1 MKVQMKFRKKMMTK
15 SPLSHFN
22 NNKKKRL
29 ATNKNQ
35 GEGGKI
41 VEKKKN

>member
-22 NNKKKRL
+22 NIKKKE
-29 ATNKNQ
+29 TCNK
-35 GEGGKI
+35 
-41 VEKKKN
+41 